1 MTVAAARFGTGR
13 PWTIGVEEELIV
25 VDGRTHALAHTGVE
39 AIAAM
44 GDVRALG
51 EAKPDTYSAL
61 VELASPV
68 SATAGEGVAALSA
81 LRARLRATGA
91 VAIGAGIHPD
101 AAFGDVEHVP
111 EARYA
116 AVVAQLGGLI
126 RRTPTCAL
134 HVHVGVPDAETA
146 IRACNGMR
154 AHLPLLQ
161 ALAANSPFW
170 FGHDSRLATARA
182 QLFRAYP
189 RAEIPRAFAGYD
201 DYAASVASVVAAGDL
216 LDYTFLWWDVRP
228 HPNLGTVEVRAM
240 DSQSALWSAAALAAL
255 VQCLVR
261 AEAGRRRAVGAAR
274 GAHGGVLHRRARR
287 AGGAAAARLRDWR
300 ASPTSRRRRWIA
312 RARTRATSASSASSA
327 ASSASSPRATAR
339 TASAPPTRAAGWRPC
354 SSCSSRRPP
363 SPTLEA
369 WPVTNVTRA
378 PRPARSS
385 PAAARSGCAATR
397 TAGWCRS
404 STTRPT
410 VRDDRGR
417 REAADARRPEPGR
430 LDAAGLQVDVDDV
443 PVGEPVEDRHRVG
456 DRHPQAAVAGGE
468 DRAPSSSRGSRSRG

>member
-1 MTVAAARFGTGR
+1 VAARFGTGR

-25 VDGRTHALAHTGVE
+25 VDGRTRALAHTGVE

-44 GDVRALG
+44 GDVSALG

-61 VELASPV
+61 VELVSPV
-68 SATAGEGVAALSA
+68 SATAGAGVAALSA
-81 LRARLRATGA
+81 LRGRLRATGA

-111 EARYA
+111 QERYA

-134 HVHVGVPDAETA
+134 HVHVGVPDAEAA

-170 FGHDSRLATARA
+170 FGRDSHLATARA

-201 DYAASVASVVAAGDL
+201 DYAESVAAVVAAGDL
-216 LDYTFLWWDVRP
+216 PDYTFLWWDVRP

-240 DSQSALWSAAALAAL
+240 DSQSALWSAAALSAL

-261 AEAGRRRAVGAAR
+261 AEAGRGGPWAPREALMEASFAAAR
-274 GAHGGVLHRRARR
+274 DGLAARLPLGSGL
-287 AGGAAAARLRDWR
+287 ASVADVAAAAL
-300 ASPTSRRRRWIA
+300 AIA
-312 RARTRATSASSASSA
+312 RPHAGELGVERELAGVERILAEGNGAD
-327 ASSASSPRATAR
+327 RQ
-339 TASAPPTRAAGWRPC
+339 RAAHARGGMAAV
-354 SSCSSRRPP
+354 
-363 SPTLEA
+363 LELLVA
-369 WPVTNVTRA
+369 
-378 PRPARSS
+378 
-385 PAAARSGCAATR
+385 
-397 TAGWCRS
+397 
-404 STTRPT
+404 
-410 VRDDRGR
+410 
-417 REAADARRPEPGR
+417 EAAEPYR
-430 LDAAGLQVDVDDV
+430 WAG
-443 PVGEPVEDRHRVG
+443 
-456 DRHPQAAVAGGE
+456 
-468 DRAPSSSRGSRSRG
+468 

>member
-1 MTVAAARFGTGR
+1 VAARFGTGR
-13 PWTIGVEEELIV
+13 PWSIGVEEELIV

-44 GDVRALG
+44 GDVGALG

-91 VAIGAGIHPD
+91 VAIGAGIHPG

-134 HVHVGVPDAETA
+134 HVHVGVPDAEAA

-216 LDYTFLWWDVRP
+216 PDYTFVWWDVRP

-261 AEAGRRRAVGAAR
+261 AAAAGDGPWPPREGLMEASFTAAR
-274 GAHGGVLHRRARR
+274 DGLAARLPLGSGL
-287 AGGAAAARLRDWR
+287 ASVADVAAAAL
-300 ASPTSRRRRWIA
+300 AIA
-312 RARTRATSASSASSA
+312 RPHAGELGVERELAGVERILAEGNGAD
-327 ASSASSPRATAR
+327 RQ
-339 TASAPPTRAAGWRPC
+339 RAAHARGGMAAV
-354 SSCSSRRPP
+354 
-363 SPTLEA
+363 LELLVA
-369 WPVTNVTRA
+369 
-378 PRPARSS
+378 
-385 PAAARSGCAATR
+385 
-397 TAGWCRS
+397 
-404 STTRPT
+404 
-410 VRDDRGR
+410 
-417 REAADARRPEPGR
+417 EAAEPYR
-430 LDAAGLQVDVDDV
+430 WAG
-443 PVGEPVEDRHRVG
+443 
-456 DRHPQAAVAGGE
+456 
-468 DRAPSSSRGSRSRG
+468 